1 MATVTF
7 DTMAFVDMLTLSGF
21 DEKQAKGLAN
31 AIKEV
36 AKDEHLTTKEESKAD
51 LSIIRSDI
59 EITRRELK
67 TDILESSLTIKNDM
81 MSMKA
86 DMKVMM
92 FLMAGMFAGVGA
104 ILMKMLFPH

>member
-59 EITRRELK
+59 ELTKR
-67 TDILESSLTIKNDM
+67 DIKADISASNLTI
-81 MSMKA
+81 
-86 DMKVMM
+86 
-92 FLMAGMFAGVGA
+92 VG
-104 ILMKMLFPH
+104 

>member
-7 DTMAFVDMLTLSGF
+7 DTMAFVDMLTLSCF

-59 EITRRELK
+59 E
-67 TDILESSLTIKNDM
+67 LTKRDL
-81 MSMKA
+81 KA
-86 DMKVMM
+86 DISASNLTMVKWLIALIIGQTA
-92 FLMAGMFAGVGA
+92 LMITVLPKIIG
-104 ILMKMLFPH
+104 H